1 MIAGLVVV
9 FLTIL
14 LAIIARW
21 HRIMKVMHSRSTKVE
36 LDSPELTHLMLYPL
50 LPVLPVGL
58 LPSLHQV

>member
-21 HRIMKVMHSRSTKVE
+21 HRIMKVTHSRSTKVE

-50 LPVLPVGL
+50 LPVLPVDL